1 MKKREKPAERFAV
14 AYEQQRLTKSFE
26 ILVDR
31 ETGVNYLFYL
41 NGYGGGLKPL
51 LDENGRPVVTLPEDK

>member
-31 ETGVNYLFYL
+31 SEEHTSELQS
-41 NGYGGGLKPL
+41 PA
-51 LDENGRPVVTLPEDK
+51 